1 MAREHGF
8 DPRDSAERLRG
19 APLVRLGKI
28 HIEQPETYFKGQW
41 EDRNEL
47 NTPGPFYGAETDT
60 CLDGPEYAPM
70 SFLCDAGGNGFVW
83 RQPTTDE
90 ETLALMTGA
99 SSDPFAGFGW
109 DGDEHWTPSLV
120 REWWARRQA
129 GAPLV
134 GALLAEWTKP
144 KLSVAAA
151 AYAEYIKTELPR
163 YLRRYLHFL
172 ETRHYPSGDDSLPPL

>member
-1 MAREHGF
+1 M
-8 DPRDSAERLRG
+8 
-19 APLVRLGKI
+19 GKV
-28 HIEQPETYFKGQW
+28 HIEQPEAYFKGRW

-70 SFLCDAGGNGFVW
+70 SLLCDAGGNGFVW

-90 ETLALMTGA
+90 DTLALMTGA

-109 DGDEHWTPSLV
+109 DGDEHWTASLV

-129 GAPLV
+129 RAPLV

-151 AYAEYIKTELPR
+151 AYGEYIESELPR
-163 YLRRYLHFL
+163 YLRSYLHFL
-172 ETRHYPSGDDSLPPL
+172 ETGRYPSRDDSLPLL